1 MALIS
6 TILTFSIIELFMRLY
21 YNQDCLLNF
30 IRIKVAMQIIT
41 IISFLI
47 VANNWIKSLIEEF
60 FFQMSKKKS
69 RN

>member
-60 FFQMSKKKS
+60 FF
-69 RN
+69 